1 MTATRRH
8 LLQAASVTA
17 AATGAAALAA
27 CGAPNAKEL
36 TVQSGPPRR
45 IVLIKSS
52 GGDQDAIWKA
62 QFAQATKATN
72 VTVDIEI
79 EADAANYYN
88 KRVAEFAAG
97 TSNFDLMGNAANQ
110 VRPLGLKGIFA
121 DLNQMWKR
129 DKWDTS
135 MYYKADLE
143 TWTLKDK
150 LWAMPYQ
157 FGGETWMY
165 NKQLFDAKGLK
176 YPTKDWTYD
185 DLLTMSQKLNDPT
198 NNVYAVQVGQNTIQ
212 YMFGTF
218 LRNFGG
224 KVLNDTL
231 DKALYG
237 DDANALRGAE
247 YVIDLHQKHKVAWTA
262 ALLRNIPTG
271 QTPMRLKQGAIEA
284 NGLGSYVAIAQ
295 SIGMQNLDFLPPP
308 KGSTGIQT
316 VRVAGNSWSITSQS
330 KNVDAAW
337 QVLKYN
343 HTKEGMLGPQL
354 EAISWPPLIW
364 AGTDPKW
371 ADRFKG
377 THIEEVRANWQKN
390 GQNQVTGI
398 PEGDTLLAEMN
409 APLTQALNGE
419 ISAREALRLSAEKA
433 NAGFAKR
440 PPEWKV

>member
-1 MTATRRH
+1 MTTRRH
-8 LLQAASVTA
+8 LLSATGSLAAAST
-17 AATGAAALAA
+17 LAA
-27 CGAPNAKEL
+27 CGATATQAPAV
-36 TVQSGPPRR
+36 TSGPPRR
-45 IVLIKSS
+45 IVLIKTS
-52 GGDQDAIWKA
+52 GADQDAIWKA

-79 EADAANYYN
+79 EADSVNYYN

-97 TSNFDLMGNAANQ
+97 TSSFDLMGNAANQ

-143 TWTLKDK
+143 TWTLRDK

-185 DLLTMSQKLNDPT
+185 DLLTICQKLNDPA
-198 NNVYAVQVGQNTIQ
+198 NNVYAIQVGQDTIQ

-237 DDANALRGAE
+237 DDTNALRGAE
-247 YVIDLHQKHKVAWTA
+247 YNVDLHQKHKVAWTA
-262 ALLRNIPTG
+262 ALLKNVPTNT
-271 QTPMRLKQGAIEA
+271 TPMRSKQGAIEV
-284 NGLGSYVAIAQ
+284 NGLGSYVAIAKD
-295 SIGMQNLDFLPPP
+295 IGMQNLDFLPPP
-308 KGSTGIQT
+308 KGPTGIQT
-316 VRVAGNSWSITSQS
+316 ARVAGNAWSITSQS

-377 THIEEVRANWQKN
+377 THIEDVRANWQKN

-398 PEGDTLLAEMN
+398 PEGDTALAEMN

-419 ISAREALRLSAEKA
+419 LSAREALRTSAEKA
-433 NAGFAKR
+433 NAIFAKR
-440 PPEWKV
+440 PPELKI

>member
-1 MTATRRH
+1 MPTRRH
-8 LLQAASVTA
+8 LLQVSLTAST
-17 AATGAAALAA
+17 AALAA
-27 CGAPNAKEL
+27 CGTPTAREA

-45 IVLIKSS
+45 IVLIKTS
-52 GGDQDAIWKA
+52 GAAQDDAWKA

-79 EADAANYYN
+79 EADAPNYYS

-97 TSNFDLMGNAANQ
+97 TSNFDLISNAANQ
-110 VRPLGLKGIFA
+110 VLPLGLKGLLA
-121 DLNQMWKR
+121 DLNPMWKR
-129 DKWDTS
+129 DKWDAS

-143 TWTLKDK
+143 TWTWKTK
-150 LWAMPYQ
+150 LWAMPFQ

-165 NKQLFDAKGLK
+165 NKQLFDAKGIRH
-176 YPTKDWTYD
+176 PTKDWTYD
-185 DLLTMSQKLNDPT
+185 DLLSICQKLNDPT
-198 NNVYAVQVGQNTIQ
+198 NNVYAIQIGQNTIQ

-218 LRNFGG
+218 LRNHGG
-224 KVLNDTL
+224 KVLNDTR

-237 DDANALRGAE
+237 DDASALRGAE
-247 YVIDLHQKHKVAWTA
+247 LNVDLHQKHKVAWTA
-262 ALLRNIPTG
+262 ALLKNVPANT
-271 QTPMRLKQGAIEA
+271 TPMRSKQAALEV
-284 NGLGSYVAIAQ
+284 NGLGSYVTIAQ

-308 KGSTGIQT
+308 KGPTGIQT
-316 VRVAGNSWSITSQS
+316 VRVAGNSWSIPAQS

-337 QVLKYN
+337 TVLKYN

-377 THIEEVRANWQKN
+377 TRIEDVRANWQKN

-398 PEGDTLLAEMN
+398 PEGDPLLAEMN

-419 ISAREALRLSAEKA
+419 LSAREALRLSAEKA

-440 PPEWKV
+440 PTEWKL